1 MPASP
6 PLATASLSNA
16 LQPLRL
22 RYYDSPVPGWLR
34 LVGGALLSALP
45 ASTRRQLGASRRR
58 LLLQVHGEELQLRAL
73 VDEQTTLVGGVPL
86 DDPQLLEDLRAR
98 LDANAAGVPRWL
110 LLDAGQVL
118 RPQLAVPAGAEPR
131 LREMMVHEIDR
142 QTPFAAEQVSF
153 EARVLA
159 RDAATR
165 QLRVELVV
173 LPLARLQA
181 LLEQLGPLAAGLAG
195 VDVIAPDGSALGVN
209 LLPAA
214 QRVQRA
220 DRARVLH
227 AGLAAAVLAIVFAS
241 LWITLGNR
249 ESAHEAWSGRVEQA
263 QREAREA
270 RKLRAALEGSVRAA
284 NFLAQQRATQPTVL
298 EVLSDLT
305 RRLPDDTFLEKVAIN
320 GGQVTLIGQS
330 ARASALV
337 GVLQQSPLIHKPTLT
352 GSVQADPRT
361 GKERFTL
368 TAAVAGT
375 EADKEDGSG
384 AASRN

>member
-6 PLATASLSNA
+6 ALANASLSNA

-34 LVGGALLSALP
+34 LLGGTLLSALP
-45 ASTRRQLGASRRR
+45 ATMRRQLGASRRR
-58 LLLQVHGEELQLRAL
+58 LLLQASGHELQLRAL
-73 VDEQTTLVGGVPL
+73 VDEQTTLVGSVPL
-86 DDPQLLEDLRAR
+86 HDPQLLDDLRAR
-98 LDANAAGVPRWL
+98 LDASAAGVPRWL

-118 RPQLAVPAGAEPR
+118 RPQLQVPAGAEPR

-142 QTPFAAEQVSF
+142 QTPFPPDQVSF

-159 RDAATR
+159 RDATTR

-181 LLEQLGPLAAGLAG
+181 LLEQLGPLAPGLAG
-195 VDVIAPDGSALGVN
+195 VDVIAPDGGALGVN

-214 QRVQRA
+214 QRVQRS
-220 DRARVLH
+220 DRARLLH
-227 AGLAAAVLAIVFAS
+227 LGLAAAVLAIVFAS

-249 ESAHEAWSGRVEQA
+249 ASTHAAWEQRVKAAQA
-263 QREAREA
+263 EARNA
-270 RKLRAALEGSVRAA
+270 RELRNALKASVRGA
-284 NFLAQQRATQPTVL
+284 NFLAKQRATQPTVL

-305 RRLPDDTFLEKVAIN
+305 HRLPDDTWLEKIEIN
-320 GGQVTLIGQS
+320 NGSVVLIGQS
-330 ARASALV
+330 AHATALV
-337 GVLQQSPLIHKPTLT
+337 GVLQDSALIHRPTLT

-361 GKERFTL
+361 GKERFQL
-368 TAAVAGT
+368 IAVVAGS
-375 EADKEDGSG
+375 EAEKEKGNG
-384 AASRN
+384 AASGN

>member
-34 LVGGALLSALP
+34 AVGGALLSALP

-58 LLLQVHGEELQLRAL
+58 LLLQVDGGELQLRAL
-73 VDEQTTLVGGVPL
+73 VDEQTTLVGSVPL
-86 DDPQLLEDLRAR
+86 DDPQLLEELRAR
-98 LDANAAGVPRWL
+98 LDAGAASVPRWL
-110 LLDAGQVL
+110 LLDASQVL
-118 RPQLAVPAGAEPR
+118 RPVLSVPAGAEPR
-131 LREMMVHEIDR
+131 LREMMAHEIDR
-142 QTPFAAEQVSF
+142 QTPFALEQVSY
-153 EARVLA
+153 EPRVIA
-159 RDAATR
+159 RDLATR

-181 LLEQLGPLAAGLAG
+181 LLEQLGALSAGLAG

-214 QRVQRA
+214 QRVRRV
-220 DRARVLH
+220 DRARSLN
-227 AGLAAAVLAIVFAS
+227 LALGFAIVAVLFAS

-249 ESAHEAWSGRVEQA
+249 RQAYADWTARVEAAQA
-263 QREAREA
+263 EAREA
-270 RKLRAALEGSVRAA
+270 RKLRGALEASVRGA
-284 NFLAQQRATQPTVL
+284 NFLAKQRASQPTVL
-298 EVLSDLT
+298 ELLADLSH
-305 RRLPDDTFLEKVAIN
+305 RLPDDTWLEKVAVN
-320 GGQVTLIGQS
+320 GGNIVLIGQS
-330 ARASALV
+330 AHASALV
-337 GVLQQSPLIHKPTLT
+337 GLLQDSKLIHKPTLT

-368 TAAVAGT
+368 TAVVAGSEKEQ
-375 EADKEDGSG
+375 EAAK
-384 AASRN
+384 

>member
-6 PLATASLSNA
+6 PLANASLSNA

-34 LVGGALLSALP
+34 MVGGALLSALP
-45 ASTRRQLGASRRR
+45 AETRRQLGASRRR
-58 LLLQVHGEELQLRAL
+58 LLLQVNGHELQLRAL

-98 LDANAAGVPRWL
+98 LDATASGVPRWL
-110 LLDAGQVL
+110 MLDAAQVL

-142 QTPFAAEQVSF
+142 QTPFAPDQVSF
-153 EARVLA
+153 EARVIA
-159 RDAATR
+159 RDVATR

-181 LLEQLGPLAAGLAG
+181 LLEQLGPLAGGLAG
-195 VDVIAPDGSALGVN
+195 IDVIAPDGGALGVN

-214 QRVQRA
+214 QRVQRGDGA
-220 DRARVLH
+220 RALH
-227 AGLAAAVLAIVFAS
+227 LALAAAIVVIVFAS

-249 ESAHEAWSGRVEQA
+249 ESAHAAWSERVQTA
-263 QREAREA
+263 QREARDA
-270 RKLRAALEGSVRAA
+270 RKLRNALQDSVRAA
-284 NFLAQQRATQPTVL
+284 NFLAKQRATQPTVL

-305 RRLPDDTFLEKVAIN
+305 RRLPDDTWLEKIQLNSGNV
-320 GGQVTLIGQS
+320 VLIGQS

-337 GVLQQSPLIHKPTLT
+337 GVLQDSPLIHKPTLT
-352 GSVQADPRT
+352 GSVQADPRS

-368 TAAVAGT
+368 TAVVAGSDA
-375 EADKEDGSG
+375 EKESARG
-384 AASRN
+384 AASAP

>member
-22 RYYDSPVPGWLR
+22 RYYDSPLPGWLR
-34 LVGGALLSALP
+34 LLGGTLLSALP
-45 ASTRRQLGASRRR
+45 ATMRRQLGASRRR
-58 LLLQVHGEELQLRAL
+58 LLLQANGDELQLRAL
-73 VDEQTTLVGGVPL
+73 VDEQTTLVGSVPL

-98 LDANAAGVPRWL
+98 LDAGAASVPRWL
-110 LLDAGQVL
+110 MLDAGQVL
-118 RPQLAVPAGAEPR
+118 RPQLPVPASAEPR

-153 EARVLA
+153 EPRVIA
-159 RDAATR
+159 RDPATR

-173 LPLARLQA
+173 LPLSRLQA
-181 LLEQLGPLAAGLAG
+181 LLERLGPLAAGLAG
-195 VDVIAPDGSALGVN
+195 VDVIASDGSALGVN

-214 QRVQRA
+214 QRMQRGG
-220 DRARVLH
+220 RGRLLH
-227 AGLAAAVLAIVFAS
+227 LGLVAAVLAIVFAS

-249 ESAHEAWSGRVEQA
+249 ESAHEAWTGRVQQA

-270 RKLRAALEGSVRAA
+270 RKLRSALQDSVRAA
-284 NFLAQQRATQPTVL
+284 NFLAKQRATQPTVL
-298 EVLSDLT
+298 EIIADLT
-305 RRLPDDTFLEKVAIN
+305 HRLPDDTWLEKIQVN
-320 GGQVTLIGQS
+320 SGNVTLIGVS
-330 ARASALV
+330 GHATALV
-337 GVLQQSPLIHKPTLT
+337 GVLQDSSLIHRPTLT

-368 TAAVAGT
+368 TAVIAGS
-375 EADKEDGSG
+375 EAEKEGANG
-384 AASRN
+384 AASGN

>member
-34 LVGGALLSALP
+34 LVGGTLLSLLP
-45 ASTRRQLGASRRR
+45 ATMRRQLGASRRR
-58 LLLQVHGEELQLRAL
+58 LLLQAAGDELQLRAL
-73 VDEQTTLVGGVPL
+73 VDEQTTLVGSVPL
-86 DDPQLLEDLRAR
+86 DDPQLLEELRAR
-98 LDANAAGVPRWL
+98 LDANASGVPRWL

-131 LREMMVHEIDR
+131 LREMMLHEIDR
-142 QTPFAAEQVSF
+142 QTPFAADQVSF
-153 EARVLA
+153 EPRVVA
-159 RDAATR
+159 RDVATR

-173 LPLARLQA
+173 LPLARLQS
-181 LLEQLGPLAAGLAG
+181 LLEQLGPLANGLAG
-195 VDVIAPDGSALGVN
+195 IDVIAPDGGALGVN

-220 DRARVLH
+220 DRARALH
-227 AGLAAAVLAIVFAS
+227 LALAAGVVAIVFAS

-249 ESAHEAWSGRVEQA
+249 EAAHAAWSERVQTA
-263 QREAREA
+263 QREARDA
-270 RKLRAALEGSVRAA
+270 RKLRNALQDSVRAA
-284 NFLAQQRATQPTVL
+284 NFLAKQRATQPTVL
-298 EVLSDLT
+298 EILADLT
-305 RRLPDDTFLEKVAIN
+305 RRLPDDTFLEKI
-320 GGQVTLIGQS
+320 QVNSGNVVLIGQS
-330 ARASALV
+330 GRASALV
-337 GVLQQSPLIHKPTLT
+337 GVLQDSPLIHKPTLS

-368 TAAVAGT
+368 TAVVAGSQA
-375 EADKEDGSG
+375 EKEGANGDASG
-384 AASRN
+384 D

>member
-34 LVGGALLSALP
+34 LVGGLLLSAMP
-45 ASTRRQLGASRRR
+45 AAMRRQLGANRRR
-58 LLLQVHGEELQLRAL
+58 LLLQANGGELQLRAL

-86 DDPQLLEDLRAR
+86 DDAQLLEDLRAR
-98 LDANAAGVPRWL
+98 LDAGAAGVPRWL
-110 LLDAGQVL
+110 LLDAAQVL
-118 RPQLAVPAGAEPR
+118 RPQLSVPAGAEPR
-131 LREMMVHEIDR
+131 LRDMMLHEIDR

-153 EARVLA
+153 EPRVLA
-159 RDAATR
+159 RDVATR
-165 QLRVELVV
+165 SLRVELVV
-173 LPLARLQA
+173 LPLARLDA
-181 LLEQLGPLAAGLAG
+181 LLEQLGPLAPGLAG

-214 QRVQRA
+214 QRVQRS
-220 DRARVLH
+220 DRARLLH
-227 AGLAAAVLAIVFAS
+227 LGLAAAVVAIVFAA
-241 LWITLGNR
+241 LLVTLGNR
-249 ESAHEAWSGRVEQA
+249 EKAHEAWSERVVLAQKQA
-263 QREAREA
+263 RATRE
-270 RKLRAALEGSVRAA
+270 LRNSLEGSVRAA
-284 NFLAQQRATQPTVL
+284 NFLARQRASQATTL
-298 EVLSDLT
+298 ELLADLT
-305 RRLPDDTFLEKVAIN
+305 RRLPDDTWLEKVAVN
-320 GGQVTLIGQS
+320 NGQVVLIGQS

-337 GVLQQSPLIHKPTLT
+337 GLLQGSTLIHKPTLT

-368 TAAVAGT
+368 TAVVAGS
-375 EADKEDGSG
+375 EADKEAANG